1 MAINQIQTLTF
12 KSQANSDP
20 CNANICTLLEVH
32 VLSNSLMIHC
42 KGRVCLFCFRNRYW
56 SWHPKGIFSWKQ
68 SYSPLY
74 MSFFLDRSLGLK
86 YYTDSRCLWRFS
98 ACMQEQKGQCPMFPQ
113 HINCCSC
120 GDLPFYSTFLN
131 PYFLLKE
138 LLQVCAG
145 QQTHKSPPLSF
156 HQTFTLHKSEK
167 HYLAFYYFYLKA

>member
-32 VLSNSLMIHC
+32 VFSNSLMIHC
-42 KGRVCLFCFRNRYW
+42 KGRVCLFSFRNRYW

-68 SYSPLY
+68 SYSPLS

-131 PYFLLKE
+131 PYFLSRNYCRYVQDSRRCIN
-138 LLQVCAG
+138 LLPSVSTEHSLCTSQ
-145 QQTHKSPPLSF
+145 KNIIWLF
-156 HQTFTLHKSEK
+156 IIFI
-167 HYLAFYYFYLKA
+167 